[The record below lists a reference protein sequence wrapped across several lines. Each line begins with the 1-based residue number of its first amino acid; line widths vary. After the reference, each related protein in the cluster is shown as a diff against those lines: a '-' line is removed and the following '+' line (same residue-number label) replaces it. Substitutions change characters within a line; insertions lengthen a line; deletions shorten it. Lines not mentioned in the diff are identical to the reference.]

1 MVLKIVIRLE
11 QFFVININ
19 NERSFTMKEI
29 LDKYNLLCNRR
40 SDINEHLPT
49 LKEYTEKCST
59 VTEFGVRGIVSSYG
73 FLAGKP
79 KRLFSY
85 DITPPSRHGGNLD
98 IVYKLTAENN
108 IDYKFIQAD
117 TLTIDIE
124 QTDLLFIDTYHTYDQ
139 LTQELAR
146 HSNKVNK
153 YIIFHDTVLFGYTD
167 QRYDP
172 ISSKKINTQNKK
184 IGLMPAILEFLE
196 NEDWVLEKE
205 FKNNNGLLIIKK
217 IIE

>member
-1 MVLKIVIRLE
+1 
-11 QFFVININ
+11 
-19 NERSFTMKEI
+19 MKEI
-29 LDKYNLLCNRR
+29 LNKYNSLCNIP

-59 VTEFGVRGIVSSYG
+59 VTEFGVRAIVSSYG

-79 KRLFSY
+79 KRLLSY
-85 DITPPSRHGGNLD
+85 DIMPPTHYGGDLD
-98 IVYKLTAENN
+98 TVYKLAAENN
-108 IDYKFIQAD
+108 IEYKFTQAD
-117 TLTIDIE
+117 TLVVDIE

-153 YIIFHDTVLFGYTD
+153 YIIFHDTVVFGYTD
-167 QRYDP
+167 QYYDP

-184 IGLMPAILEFLE
+184 TGLMPVILEFLE
-196 NEDWVLEKE
+196 NKDWVLEKE
-205 FKNNNGLLIIKK
+205 FKNNNGLLIIKRK
-217 IIE
+217 A